1 MIPIILLFSL
11 HSSLAPNF
19 LSRKCLDEELI
30 FWIPVAVLVSLKS
43 WMEMGSI
50 LVSQSR
56 KKGWHSSLILFAGED
71 EGRRQVEGGDRDRAV
86 VEGGDEV
93 KV

>member
-1 MIPIILLFSL
+1 
-11 HSSLAPNF
+11 
-19 LSRKCLDEELI
+19 
-30 FWIPVAVLVSLKS
+30 
-43 WMEMGSI
+43 MGSI

-56 KKGWHSSLILFAGED
+56 KKGWHSSLTLFAGED

-86 VEGGDEV
+86 VEGKDEV